1 MDYFTDDKDVEKFLV
16 EEYKYLP
23 YLALTYASWNRKNV
37 PISLAQYIIYF
48 TIFGFMIF
56 AFTYTAYLCLDDIAV
71 WSQSIH
77 FAIVGIICW
86 TICLTG
92 FFSRKEF
99 IISHRNMMS
108 SFCEY
113 QSGDFLKGLIRRRQ
127 KEKKILLIFWPCYYA
142 VCALIATIIA
152 PMIDIYIGV
161 NSDVTNKNGV
171 FLKLPLALWLPFDV
185 DNSMVL
191 YLVGVFLIGAYCAI
205 SALSVSSGVLVA
217 TFIKQQLCLQLR
229 LLNYSLKELENRS
242 KDEYKRRSQNPDLY
256 NDEERKY
263 SSCYKECLKQNIK
276 HHQNIIS
283 RFRQYERLA
292 SVAMSV
298 PFIGGAVLLAMAC
311 IHIISDDLRIGPKI
325 TSTFLVLGE
334 MTNMLMLCMYGEQMK
349 QLGEEVRVSAYS
361 IKWYDHDENVRRSV
375 SIMHFG
381 CLIPLEFKAA
391 HILQLNMQTFATVM
405 NSAYSY
411 FNVMY
416 AFKE

>member
-349 QLGEEVRVSAYS
+349 QLVIG
-361 IKWYDHDENVRRSV
+361 
-375 SIMHFG
+375 
-381 CLIPLEFKAA
+381 
-391 HILQLNMQTFATVM
+391 
-405 NSAYSY
+405 
-411 FNVMY
+411 
-416 AFKE
+416 